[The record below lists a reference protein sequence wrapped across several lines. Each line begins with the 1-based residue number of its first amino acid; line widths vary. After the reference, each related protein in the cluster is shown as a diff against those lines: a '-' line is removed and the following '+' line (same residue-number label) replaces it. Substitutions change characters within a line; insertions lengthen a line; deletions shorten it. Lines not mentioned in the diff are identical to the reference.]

1 MMEQGLQEMFSL
13 LEVDHFMLMV
23 CLTPGTNLTS
33 LMMKPMNW
41 VVDPSIMQLS
51 VTQAVVESSEV
62 CILNS
67 ATFS

>member
-1 MMEQGLQEMFSL
+1 MFSL